1 MTTPFTIA
9 FDVHFRR
16 PGRGAPKEVH
26 SGPATEP
33 AAIRTGR
40 LPRVAR
46 LMALAIRFDG
56 LVCTGQVKN
65 HAELARLGR
74 VSRARISQIMSL
86 LFLAPDIQE
95 DLLFLPAIES
105 RRTPILLCQS
115 GRSRRTRTGP
125 ANDGSGIN
133 SVAWRVAAAA
143 PQAPGQHPA
152 DLLRHLDEVGLQSPA
167 RPHVAASSR

>member
-1 MTTPFTIA
+1 MTTPITIEC
-9 FDVHFRR
+9 DVHFRR

-56 LVCTGQVKN
+56 LVRTGQVKN
-65 HAELARLGR
+65 HAELARLGQ
-74 VSRARISQIMSL
+74 VTRARISQIMSL
-86 LFLAPDIQE
+86 LFFAPDIQE

-105 RRTPILLCQS
+105 RRTPILLCHLWPIAAYPDWASQ
-115 GRSRRTRTGP
+115 RRKWHQLSRLAGT
-125 ANDGSGIN
+125 
-133 SVAWRVAAAA
+133 VAAAA
-143 PQAPGQHPA
+143 P
-152 DLLRHLDEVGLQSPA
+152 
-167 RPHVAASSR
+167 

>member
-33 AAIRTGR
+33 AAIRPGR

-56 LVCTGQVKN
+56 LVRTGQVKN
-65 HAELARLGR
+65 QAELARLGQ
-74 VSRARISQIMSL
+74 VSRARISQIMAL

-95 DLLFLPAIES
+95 NLLFLPAIEN
-105 RRTPILLCQS
+105 RRTPILLCHLWPIAAIPDWASQ
-115 GRSRRTRTGP
+115 RRKWHQLTSP
-125 ANDGSGIN
+125 FA
-133 SVAWRVAAAA
+133 
-143 PQAPGQHPA
+143 
-152 DLLRHLDEVGLQSPA
+152 PA
-167 RPHVAASSR
+167 RSTGWTRD